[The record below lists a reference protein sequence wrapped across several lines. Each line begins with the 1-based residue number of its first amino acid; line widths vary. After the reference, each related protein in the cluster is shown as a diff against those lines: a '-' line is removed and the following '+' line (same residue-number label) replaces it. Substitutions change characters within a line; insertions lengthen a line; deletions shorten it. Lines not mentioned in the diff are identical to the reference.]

1 MLRKIPTA
9 KPEQA
14 QPVKPEQPSVAPD
27 SEAPV
32 KKLVP
37 NRAMFFDNDLN
48 EAEREELIDSL
59 LASARA
65 ALSEDKVSVNTVARL
80 LSIEH
85 NKARAGLDLSPS
97 LKGFLQMRKESGSL
111 AKAKRAMAKLS
122 AEERALLLQQL
133 AGVNQSGTQP

>member
-1 MLRKIPTA
+1 MLRQIPTA
-9 KPEQA
+9 KLEQA
-14 QPVKPEQPSVAPD
+14 QPVKPEQPSVVPD
-27 SEAPV
+27 SNAPV

-80 LSIEH
+80 LAIEH

-133 AGVNQSGTQP
+133 AGTNQSGAQP

>member
-1 MLRKIPTA
+1 MLRQIPTA

-14 QPVKPEQPSVAPD
+14 QPVKPEQPSVVPD

-85 NKARAGLDLSPS
+85 NKARAGLDLSSS

-133 AGVNQSGTQP
+133 AGTNQSGAQP

>member
-1 MLRKIPTA
+1 MLRQIPTA

-14 QPVKPEQPSVAPD
+14 QPVKPEQPSVVPD

-37 NRAMFFDNDLN
+37 KRAMFFDNDLT
-48 EAEREELIDSL
+48 EDEKEGLIDTL
-59 LASARA
+59 VQSAHA
-65 ALSEDKVSVNTVARL
+65 TLSEDKVSVNTVARL
-80 LSIEH
+80 LAIEH

-133 AGVNQSGTQP
+133 AGTNQSGAQP

>member
-1 MLRKIPTA
+1 
-9 KPEQA
+9 
-14 QPVKPEQPSVAPD
+14 
-27 SEAPV
+27 
-32 KKLVP
+32 
-37 NRAMFFDNDLN
+37 MFFDNDLN
-48 EAEREELIDSL
+48 EAEREELIDTL

-97 LKGFLQMRKESGSL
+97 LKGFLQMRKESGTL

-133 AGVNQSGTQP
+133 AGTNQSGAQP